1 MPSHSTYKE
10 SSFIGFMEILLA
22 NLLELGKLV
31 KEFSI
36 SAKVWEYKNPAEINN
51 IKLNIKNN
59 LALLNFILYILA
71 KILLI
76 YKINQSN
83 HPKRSQTM
91 VIENFYAPLV
101 S

>member
-36 SAKVWEYKNPAEINN
+36 SAKV
-51 IKLNIKNN
+51 
-59 LALLNFILYILA
+59 
-71 KILLI
+71 
-76 YKINQSN
+76 
-83 HPKRSQTM
+83 
-91 VIENFYAPLV
+91 
-101 S
+101 